1 MQAEVQAVMMLGSYD
16 PIDPMELEVSVVSKD
31 ARGSLWNAPRGEA
44 QCRPLELWSKAR
56 PLFAANYM
64 F

>member
-31 ARGSLWNAPRGEA
+31 ARGSLWNAQGH
-44 QCRPLELWSKAR
+44 SI
-56 PLFAANYM
+56 
-64 F
+64 